1 MAEMRTIISRK
12 CNKLDK
18 GMESIKMIAKE
29 D

>member
-1 MAEMRTIISRK
+1 MAEMGTIISGK

-18 GMESIKMIAKE
+18 GMESTKMIAKE